1 MAPGTT
7 ERPFRVRLLWF
18 FGIAG
23 ASALVTAVAAE
34 GMRWLIL
41 H

>member
-1 MAPGTT
+1 MADTT
-7 ERPFRVRLLWF
+7 RRRLSVRLLWF

-23 ASALVTAVAAE
+23 ASALATAVVAE